1 MSSPLSPPL
10 LRGALLTPLLLGCPG
25 AGSEGSNSN
34 GTTEHI
40 TSVTATD
47 STADTT
53 TQSTPSSATEV
64 PTSTTSSGCE
74 DGAVQCTAVDE
85 REVCKAGKWVEESCP
100 VGEGCDGFGD
110 CQPCTCEA
118 STCIDADTI
127 SACTCFDIVAQPCQA
142 GTACDNLGGQVACHP
157 TVCTPGQA
165 ECDGQGGFQACNAA
179 GTAYL
184 PPVECGPMDMCEFG
198 ECLPA
203 CEVVTKND
211 SSLGC
216 DFWAVDM
223 TNVPPRDAYVF
234 GVALSNP
241 SNDVAVTVQIFDRN
255 GGNEQLIAE
264 GMIAPREV
272 EVFALS
278 GTQGGDK
285 GFYPGDAGFL
295 GTGIAKGRAFR
306 IQSDLPIVATQ
317 FNPLGGAKAFTTDA
331 SLLLPTHTLGKDYYH
346 LAWEKGLG
354 AGSSMV
360 IVATADNTIVTINS
374 TVNTV
379 AGQNGM
385 PALVAG
391 ADVILPPLKK
401 YDYIQ
406 VSAAGQDLSASKI
419 TANVPVAV
427 FGGHSCGQVPS
438 TDIDFCD
445 HLEEQIF
452 PIDTWGSHY
461 VAARSPP
468 RANEPMVW
476 RVVASKDGTDLK
488 FDPPVSIGASY
499 DDLAAGKLIQFTSN
513 DDFDLSS
520 NHPVLVAGY
529 MYGCKAT
536 KLQDCPGDPSMVL
549 AVPVEQWLSD
559 YVFLVDVSYTDN
571 QVKLVRAKGQQV
583 SVGCLGE
590 VLDWTPV
597 TAKYESAVVSFN
609 GGGGCEP
616 GTNIATGAVPFSITV
631 VGQSASTSYAY
642 PGGLALKPINPG

>member
-1 MSSPLSPPL
+1 MSSLPLPPL
-10 LRGALLTPLLLGCPG
+10 LRGALLSPLLLGCPG
-25 AGSEGSNSN
+25 AGNEGSNSD
-34 GTTEHI
+34 GTTEQI
-40 TSVTATD
+40 TSATATD
-47 STADTT
+47 STSEDP
-53 TQSTPSSATEV
+53 TQTPPASATDT

-74 DGAVQCTAVDE
+74 DGAVKCTAVDQ
-85 REVCKAGKWVEESCP
+85 REVCKSGKWVDEACP
-100 VGEGCDGFGD
+100 VGEGCNGFDD

-118 STCIDADTI
+118 STCIDVDTI
-127 SACTCFDIVAQPCQA
+127 SACTCFDIVPQPCEA
-142 GTACDNLGGQVACHP
+142 STACDEIGGEVACHP
-157 TVCTPGQA
+157 TVCTPDQA
-165 ECDGQGGFQACNAA
+165 ECDSQGSFQACNAA

-184 PPVECGPMDMCEFG
+184 PSVECGPMEMCEFG
-198 ECLPA
+198 ECLLA
-203 CEVVTKND
+203 CDVVTKND

-241 SNDVAVTVQIFDRN
+241 SDDVAVTVQIFDRN
-255 GGNEQLIAE
+255 GGTEQKIAE
-264 GMIAPREV
+264 GVIAPRQV
-272 EVFALS
+272 EVFSLS
-278 GTQGGDK
+278 GTSNGDK

-331 SLLLPTHTLGKDYYH
+331 SLLLPTHALGKEYYH

-360 IVATADNTIVTINS
+360 IVATADNTSVTIRS
-374 TVNTV
+374 TVNTA

-391 ADVILPPLKK
+391 ADVTLPLLKK

-419 TANVPVAV
+419 SSSAPVAV

-476 RVVASKDGTDLK
+476 RVVASKNGTDLK

-499 DDLAAGKLIQFTSN
+499 DDLGAGKLVQFTSN
-513 DDFDLSS
+513 DDFDLTS

-536 KLQDCPGDPSMVL
+536 KLADCPGDPSMVL
-549 AVPVEQWLSD
+549 AVPVEQWLTD
-559 YVFLVDVSYTDN
+559 YVFLVDVSYTN
-571 QVKLVRAKGQQV
+571 NNAKLVRAKGQQV
-583 SVGCLGE
+583 SIGCLGE
-590 VLDWTPV
+590 VTDWTPV
-597 TAKYESAVVSFN
+597 TATYESAVVSFN

-616 GTNIATGAVPFSITV
+616 GTNTATGTSPFSIMV
-631 VGQSASTSYAY
+631 VGESASTSYAY

>member
-1 MSSPLSPPL
+1 MSYSPSLSVL
-10 LRGALLTPLLLGCPG
+10 CGALVTPLLLGCQG
-25 AGSEGSNSN
+25 EGNEDSNAA
-34 GTTEHI
+34 GTTQHI
-40 TSVTATD
+40 TSASVTD
-47 STADTT
+47 STTPDPTQTTPPGPTETPTDT
-53 TQSTPSSATEV
+53 SA
-64 PTSTTSSGCE
+64 SDCQ
-74 DGAVQCTAVDE
+74 DGVVRCSAVDE
-85 REVCKAGKWVEESCP
+85 REVCKAGAWVDESCP
-100 VGEGCDGFGD
+100 DGEGCDGFGN
-110 CQPCTCEA
+110 CSPCTCSA
-118 STCIDADTI
+118 SSCIDQDTI
-127 SACTCFDIVAQPCQA
+127 NECACFDLVAQACEA
-142 GTACDNLGGQVACHP
+142 GTACDELAGVVACHP
-157 TVCTPGQA
+157 IVCGPGQGI
-165 ECDGQGGFQACNAA
+165 CDGTGAYKPCNSA

-184 PPVECGPMDMCEFG
+184 PAIDCDETEMCEFG

-203 CEVVTKND
+203 CDVVAKND

-241 SNDVAVTVQIFDRN
+241 NLDVPVKIQIFDRN
-255 GGNEQLIAE
+255 GGAEQLIAE
-264 GMIAPREV
+264 GTIQPRKA
-272 EVFALS
+272 EVFSLS
-278 GTQGGDK
+278 GTSNGDK

-306 IQSDLPIVATQ
+306 IHSEMPIVATQ

-331 SLLLPTHTLGKDYYH
+331 SLLLPTHTLGTEYLH

-360 IVATADNTIVTINS
+360 IVATEDNTVVTVTS
-374 TVNTV
+374 TVDTK

-391 ADVILPPLKK
+391 ADMVLPTLNK

-406 VSAAGQDLSASKI
+406 VSAAAQDLSASRI
-419 TANVPVAV
+419 SANAPIAV

-452 PIDTWGSHY
+452 PISTWGSHY
-461 VAARSPP
+461 VAARSPA
-468 RANEPMVW
+468 RASEPMVW
-476 RVVASKDGTDLK
+476 RVLASKDNTDLD

-499 DDLAAGKLIQFTSN
+499 DDLAAGKLIQFTS
-513 DDFDLSS
+513 DGDFDIKSS
-520 NHPVLVAGY
+520 QPVLVAGY

-536 KLQDCPGDPSMVL
+536 KLADCPGDPSMVL

-559 YVFLVDVSYTDN
+559 YVFLVDVSYTSN
-571 QVKLVRAKGQQV
+571 KAKLVRRKGDKV
-583 SVGCLGE
+583 NVGCFGE
-590 VLDWTPV
+590 VVDWTPI
-597 TAKYESAVVSFN
+597 TGMYESATVTFN
-609 GGGGCEP
+609 DGDCQP
-616 GTNIATGAVPFSITV
+616 GTNIATGESAFSIMV
-631 VGQSASTSYAY
+631 VGESASTSYAY